1 MPPSAWRG
9 PIQGLGPGYV
19 TFWFGMI
26 NGDVVQ
32 SVATERHVDG
42 VWQRRVD
49 WPPEL
54 ESQSAPMRMGLKP
67 GDINSV
73 TVRRGSTL
81 IEFRYKLMFGPP
93 N

>member
-9 PIQGLGPGYV
+9 PVQGLGPEYV
-19 TFWFGMI
+19 TFWFGMA
-26 NGDVVQ
+26 NGDVVV
-32 SVATERHVDG
+32 SMATERYADG
-42 VWQRRVD
+42 IWQRRVD
-49 WPPEL
+49 WPPAL

-81 IEFRYKLMFGPP
+81 IAFRYKLMFGPP
-93 N
+93 E